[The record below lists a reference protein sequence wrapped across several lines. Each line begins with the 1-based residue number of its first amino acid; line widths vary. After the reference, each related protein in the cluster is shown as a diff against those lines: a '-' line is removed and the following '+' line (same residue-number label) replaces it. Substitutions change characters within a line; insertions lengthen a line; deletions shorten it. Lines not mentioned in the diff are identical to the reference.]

1 VLAEINTVAAAFSDQ
16 LIEKSDYCRNCS
28 SFKQL
33 INHRSIF
40 NRRRKNSFHGY
51 ENSLGKW
58 RDLKLCNL
66 LLLLILCGES
76 EFFNLFLF
84 YLHTTRPPGKKRD

>member
-16 LIEKSDYCRNCS
+16 LIEKSDYCRSCS

-33 INHRSIF
+33 IKLRSIF
-40 NRRRKNSFHGY
+40 IRRRKNSFHGY

-66 LLLLILCGES
+66 FTLAY
-76 EFFNLFLF
+76 FV
-84 YLHTTRPPGKKRD
+84 R